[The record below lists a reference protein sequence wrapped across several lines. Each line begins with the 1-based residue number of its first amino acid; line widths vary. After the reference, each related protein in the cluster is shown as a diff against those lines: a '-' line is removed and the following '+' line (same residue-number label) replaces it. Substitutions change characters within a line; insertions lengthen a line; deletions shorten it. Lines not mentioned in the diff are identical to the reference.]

1 MCKCCRNLCI
11 YPLFCVGE
19 RGLYSHWSNLLKNL
33 NNHNKKVINN
43 PYFKILDLSGS
54 VCLFLC
60 VLCVLPFRKEAK
72 SFEDLSLFYRSFAWW
87 PRLSCISTLK
97 WEQDKS
103 IVHNLC
109 TINHFNKLKM
119 LWQKLALLHSFYPFF
134 LWKLLLHLF
143 FAKFWK
149 ENVVTCDKNYIPKV
163 NMNGR
168 N

>member
-1 MCKCCRNLCI
+1 MWGNEGYIHPK
-11 YPLFCVGE
+11 
-19 RGLYSHWSNLLKNL
+19 HWSNLLKNL

-97 WEQDKS
+97 WEQDIS

-109 TINHFNKLKM
+109 TINHFNKL
-119 LWQKLALLHSFYPFF
+119 Y
-134 LWKLLLHLF
+134 
-143 FAKFWK
+143 K
-149 ENVVTCDKNYIPKV
+149 ENVVTKISFTTFLLSFLPMKASSPFIFCQILEGKCCVTCDKNYIPKV